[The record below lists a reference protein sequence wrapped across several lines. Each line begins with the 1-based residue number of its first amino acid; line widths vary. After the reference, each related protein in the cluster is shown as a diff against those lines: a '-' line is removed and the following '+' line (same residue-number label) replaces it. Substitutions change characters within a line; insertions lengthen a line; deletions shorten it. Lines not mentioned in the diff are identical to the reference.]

1 VYIRSK
7 TAKGHTY
14 YQIVEGVRDG
24 ERVRQRVVVALGSTP
39 DPRAA
44 LKNIRREL
52 ARLERERGRWPRG
65 YKPESRTRAR
75 RLERLDAR
83 IAELAARIETLA
95 GLIKN
100 KSIGT
105 TPKRQEG

>member
-1 VYIRSK
+1 MYIRSK

-24 ERVRQRVVVALGSTP
+24 ERVRQRIVMSLGTTP
-39 DPRAA
+39 DPAAA
-44 LKNIRREL
+44 LKNMKREL
-52 ARLERERGRWPRG
+52 ERLQRERNLWPRG
-65 YKPESRTRAR
+65 YKPESRTQAH
-75 RLERLDAR
+75 RLQRLDVR
-83 IAELAARIETLA
+83 IAELAAKIETLA

-105 TPKRQEG
+105 TPKRKDD